1 MMKQIQT
8 IDRGG
13 RAHTIALKAGMTL
26 METLRD
32 AGLPIAA
39 ICGGAK
45 SCATCHVY
53 LENAPDLTGPHQD
66 EIELL
71 EESENF
77 RPGTSRLSCQIRT
90 DELPQTAVVTLAPEE
105 I

>member
-1 MMKQIQT
+1 MQ
-8 IDRGG
+8 GSP
-13 RAHTIALKAGMTL
+13 
-26 METLRD
+26 LRLF
-32 AGLPIAA
+32 AVARSLAPPAT
-39 ICGGAK
+39 
-45 SCATCHVY
+45 STRECA
-53 LENAPDLTGPHQD
+53 GPHRSAPRR
-66 EIELL
+66 IELL

>member
-1 MMKQIQT
+1 MTPIRT
-8 IDRGG
+8 IDRAG
-13 RAHTIALKAGMTL
+13 RTHSVALAAGLSL
-26 METLRD
+26 MEALRD